1 MKIKLATDFNP
12 RNINAWSGLGVYYA
26 KMLMQAGFEIDYING
41 RSLPSPFLD
50 LLKIQYFK
58 RVKEEIYSSRFD
70 MAVAKRYARIIN
82 RRLPDGAY
90 IFSPNAIFL
99 AHTKQNLKK
108 ILYTDATFLNLLS
121 FYPGFSSLTKECQK
135 DGTNIDQLAIT
146 NADILIYTSQWAADS
161 AINEYKADPS
171 KVFILPFGA
180 NLDFTPSHEEIKKI
194 VSQRSLETH
203 VNLLFLGVV
212 WTRKGVDYAVEVTEI
227 LNSIGIPATL
237 HISGIKT
244 FPENLNKKYII
255 DHGYLSKVTEEGQ
268 KKIGRLLAQSSF
280 LIMPS
285 LADCT
290 PVSFSEANAF
300 GLPCLTTNVG
310 GHSSIIENGVNGMIF
325 DREVF
330 VESAVNYI
338 SNLREKNNKY
348 RELCFSSF
356 EKYMQKLNWN
366 TIGEKISKLVKSI

>member
-1 MKIKLATDFNP
+1 MKIKLATDFNA

-26 KMLMQAGFEIDYING
+26 KMLTQAGFEISYING

-58 RVKEEIYSSRFD
+58 RVKGEIYSSRFD
-70 MAVAKRYARIIN
+70 MAAAKRYARIIN
-82 RRLPDGAY
+82 RRLPDGTY
-90 IFSPNAIFL
+90 ILSPNTIFL

-108 ILYTDATFLNLLS
+108 ILYTDATFLNLLN
-121 FYPGFSSLTKECQK
+121 FYPGFSRLTKECLEEGIK
-135 DGTNIDQLAIT
+135 IDQLAIA

-180 NLDFTPSHEEIKKI
+180 NLDFTPSREEIKKI
-194 VSQRSLETH
+194 VSQRSLQTH

-212 WTRKGVDYAVEVTEI
+212 WTRKGVDYAVEVTEK

-237 HISGIKT
+237 HISGIDI
-244 FPENLNKKYII
+244 FPENSNRKYIV
-255 DHGYLSKVTEEGQ
+255 DHGYLSKATQHGQ
-268 KKIGRLLAQSSF
+268 KKITRLLAQSNF

-310 GHSSIIENGVNGMIF
+310 GHSSIIENGVNGIMF

-330 VESAVNYI
+330 VESTINYI
-338 SNLREKNNKY
+338 SNLREENNKY
-348 RELCFSSF
+348 QELCFSSF
-356 EKYMQKLNWN
+356 EKYMEKLNWN
-366 TIGEKISKLVKSI
+366 TIGDKVSKLIKSI

>member
-194 VSQRSLETH
+194 VSQRSLQNH
-203 VNLLFLGVV
+203 IDLLFLGVV